1 MICLRKLARR
11 DDEEGVQR
19 KARDIIPIETDH
31 TIRKAEITDIWR
43 GLPLFIRIPCL
54 LPGKTL

>member
-43 GLPLFIRIPCL
+43 GGSTLICNFCL
-54 LPGKTL
+54 YL